1 MARPRATTLRRQ
13 YTRRLNAQLMR
24 EVDHISVDDD
34 QQTTERAEETLDD
47 LMKKYRTRGNDLR
60 WRI

>member
-13 YTRRLNAQLMR
+13 YTLRLNTQLMR
-24 EVDHISVDDD
+24 EVGHISVDDD
-34 QQTTERAEETLDD
+34 QQTTERVEEALRD